1 MFPFLHLL
9 YLASPDNLN
18 SFSSKHL
25 LMTSSQKTKEN
36 EKIDQGP
43 GPCCDDSWVLTL
55 TVPLA
60 GSSSPGLIEMSTSSV
75 RFPLG
80 ASLSSWAL
88 VPIELTKSNLAQ
100 SLRPEPRTFLA

>member
-1 MFPFLHLL
+1 MTVTPGGG
-9 YLASPDNLN
+9 N
-18 SFSSKHL
+18 SLISISVAP
-25 LMTSSQKTKEN
+25 S
-36 EKIDQGP
+36 
-43 GPCCDDSWVLTL
+43 VLTL

-88 VPIELTKSNLAQ
+88 VPIELPKVNLAQ